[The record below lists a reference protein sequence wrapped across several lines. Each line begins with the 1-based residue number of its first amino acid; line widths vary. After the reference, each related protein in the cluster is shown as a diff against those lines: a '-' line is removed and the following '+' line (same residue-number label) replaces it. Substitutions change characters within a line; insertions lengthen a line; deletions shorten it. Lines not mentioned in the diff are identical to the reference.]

1 MSLCGRPTALLMANL
16 TRMLAIFEADRTL
29 DAGEVVRCV
38 PVCGREMP
46 CCFLARASRE
56 VVRREGMERILPAK
70 KRVLAEF
77 CRGLVRDGS

>member
-1 MSLCGRPTALLMANL
+1 MANL
-16 TRMLAIFEADRTL
+16 TRMLAIFEADRSL

-56 VVRREGMERILPAK
+56 VVRREGMERTLPAK

-77 CRGLVRDGS
+77 CRQLVRDGS